1 MNGKTGER
9 VKVSLPQFKFAT
21 ADDFF
26 ETLDHST
33 SALPITHGERPNVW
47 LYIHGPSHEKAL
59 TASREEMFG
68 YLQRR
73 KYLLLVPWFANRLRC
88 ILLMI

>member
-1 MNGKTGER
+1 MFRYIMNGKTGER

-59 TASREEMFG
+59 TASREGDVLVTCSGE
-68 YLQRR
+68 
-73 KYLLLVPWFANRLRC
+73 KYLLFSAMVRQSF
-88 ILLMI
+88 